1 MAALPY
7 CLGLCGLCFG
17 WPWVCLPALALA
29 FGGHFYHA
37 QVKAKAAFRA
47 ALSDFRFCAFAPKGC
62 SLGWPWVAFALAL
75 RPLLWLCLLCFG
87 WVGLC
92 LGALALAL
100 CGALPS
106 AQMIPLAALRAA
118 LFDWRVP
125 ALALPALPWVGFALA
140 LPALPLALPALPW
153 VGLCFALGGVLAAW
167 GAWCWVLGVFGAW
180 GVGCLGWPWVWLWV
194 CLLAGLVSARSGFGR
209 SPLGCSGC
217 VRRRRSGSRLHSV
230 GLRSVAPRVFGLRSA
245 SGLWALPPFLR
256 PPGRPAFGFA
266 LPRPRF
272 SRAMQSKAKRR
283 PPLRPQ
289 KLR

>member
-37 QVKAKAAFRA
+37 QVKAKAAFWNG
-47 ALSDFRFCAFAPKGC
+47 LQFHSDFRYCAFAPKGC

-153 VGLCFALGGVLAAW
+153 VGLCFALGGALL
-167 GAWCWVLGVFGAW
+167 CLGW
-180 GVGCLGWPWVWLWV
+180 GVGCLGCLVLGAWGVW
-194 CLLAGLVSARSGFGR
+194 C
-209 SPLGCSGC
+209 LGCWVLG
-217 VRRRRSGSRLHSV
+217 VALGLALGVPAGWSRLRSV
-230 GLRSVAPRVFGLRSA
+230 WLRSVAPRVFGLRSA